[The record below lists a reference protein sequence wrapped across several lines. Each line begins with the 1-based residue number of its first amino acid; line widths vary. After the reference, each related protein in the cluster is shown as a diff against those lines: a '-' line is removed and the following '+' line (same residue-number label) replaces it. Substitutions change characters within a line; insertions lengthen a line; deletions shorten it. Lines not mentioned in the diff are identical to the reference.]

1 MLHGHLFDRYRIDII
16 IIYHLPFQVDPGTA
30 EEGMV
35 KVKLRNF
42 LFGIDAAGADVDRA
56 IVPSDK
62 KNIHIRIL
70 QPMRH
75 QHVMG
80 DDTNPLVLKI
90 INHGRN
96 GAAAVQKDA
105 VSILDKRCSPLG
117 DGNLFSNVSLHF
129 FAGNNR
135 RKGEWAAFLFDKN
148 RTAVEIP
155 SLSEIS

>member
-62 KNIHIRIL
+62 KKMLIDL
-70 QPMRH
+70 TQ
-75 QHVMG
+75 QA
-80 DDTNPLVLKI
+80 T
-90 INHGRN
+90 
-96 GAAAVQKDA
+96 
-105 VSILDKRCSPLG
+105 
-117 DGNLFSNVSLHF
+117 
-129 FAGNNR
+129 
-135 RKGEWAAFLFDKN
+135 
-148 RTAVEIP
+148 
-155 SLSEIS
+155 IS